1 MITKQTAYEIC
12 LAYNEIEHG
21 EQLLKDLEELRKD
34 GKEPNLRDVFGRPR
48 GLQLGVPSGKDS
60 HRIFDVSPVM
70 GVAVITTHIAAKQ
83 QELFVLNERARIE
96 LQSQSPLI

>member
-12 LAYNEIEHG
+12 LAFNEIEHG
-21 EQLLKDLEELRKD
+21 EQLLADLEQLRKE
-34 GKEPNLRDVFGRPR
+34 GKEPNIRDVFGRPR

-70 GVAVITTHIAAKQ
+70 GVAIIKTHIEAKR
-83 QELFVLNERARIE
+83 QELTVLNERAGIE
-96 LQSQSPLI
+96 LKGTL